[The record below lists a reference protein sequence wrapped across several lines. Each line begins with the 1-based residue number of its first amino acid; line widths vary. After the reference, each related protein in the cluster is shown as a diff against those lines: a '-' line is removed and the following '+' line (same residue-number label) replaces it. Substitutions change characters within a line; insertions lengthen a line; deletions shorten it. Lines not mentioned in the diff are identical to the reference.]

1 VTNQPLTVGSLFA
14 GIGGFDLAAER
25 AGLEVKWQVEIDE
38 YCRRVLAKHWPNA
51 KRFSDVRECGAANLT
66 PVDVI
71 CGGFPCQDISYA
83 GDGAGLSGSRSGL
96 WYDFARIIRELGPRF
111 VVVENVAALLQR
123 GMGTVLGDLAESR
136 YDAEWDCIPASAVG
150 APHRRDRVWIVAHA
164 HEERPQK
171 RGLHAEER
179 SEVSDASWGSRRDEA
194 LADSRGNGLEGSIQ
208 ARYGQSSC
216 GRVFAR
222 REATGTGF
230 SGGAEQWRV
239 EPDVGRVAHGVS
251 PDVDRLGALG
261 NAIVPQVAEWIFRRI
276 LEAHGEAQSG
286 EGAERQWERANQ
298 VNPERAI

>member
-1 VTNQPLTVGSLFA
+1 
-14 GIGGFDLAAER
+14 
-25 AGLEVKWQVEIDE
+25 
-38 YCRRVLAKHWPNA
+38 
-51 KRFSDVRECGAANLT
+51 
-66 PVDVI
+66 
-71 CGGFPCQDISYA
+71 
-83 GDGAGLSGSRSGL
+83 
-96 WYDFARIIRELGPRF
+96 
-111 VVVENVAALLQR
+111 VAALLGR